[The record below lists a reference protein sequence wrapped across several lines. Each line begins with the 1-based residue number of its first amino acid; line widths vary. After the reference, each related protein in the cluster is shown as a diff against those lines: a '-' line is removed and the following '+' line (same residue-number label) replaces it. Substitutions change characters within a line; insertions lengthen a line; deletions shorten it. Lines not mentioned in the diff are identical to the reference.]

1 MVTPAPGAP
10 GGGCWR
16 TPGRSSPPQ
25 RRRRQCCAAWLGRPA
40 GCTPAGAGCAQSQQS
55 RAWCGGHSGWSRQ
68 QQGAA
73 QTAGAQEAGRGG
85 AAISSQRVAL
95 AGQAGAR
102 HAPSPPTCPPAC
114 LAARGAHLAAAESL
128 GHIQLDGKGDGA
140 AERGHQPQPLVG
152 MGTGLEQPHH
162 HLHSKKEGRERAQQQ
177 CWAGAIIDFWRCSRC
192 RCRRRSCR
200 LLAGTDCMD
209 VVGRKLTVGMC

>member
-25 RRRRQCCAAWLGRPA
+25 RRRWQCCAAWLGRPA

-95 AGQAGAR
+95 AGKAGAR
-102 HAPSPPTCPPAC
+102 HAPSLPTRLPAC
-114 LAARGAHLAAAESL
+114 LPGGLTSPLLNPWATYNWTARVTVLPKEGTSPSRLSAWAQASSSPTTTCTARRREVSGHSSSVGQGQSL
-128 GHIQLDGKGDGA
+128 ISGGA
-140 AERGHQPQPLVG
+140 ADAGAGAGRAGCWQ
-152 MGTGLEQPHH
+152 GLT
-162 HLHSKKEGRERAQQQ
+162 AWMW
-177 CWAGAIIDFWRCSRC
+177 WAGS
-192 RCRRRSCR
+192 
-200 LLAGTDCMD
+200 
-209 VVGRKLTVGMC
+209 